1 MFLQNQPRSVWMI
14 PNALFK
20 CNSHCFSVFW
30 PGCHD
35 TQRLLYFVTHSFCG
49 SAQSPTGPIVL
60 VPFPCAAP
68 PLQCIAMV
76 SYTVLLPQL
85 MCKSSPDTRAPC
97 QGVTSFHCLCC
108 SLLHIAVPQSCQA
121 RLKCRQMS
129 TPQDQFPR
137 AAPLMTVPSLPAIV
151 EAPLMTVPP
160 SLLLPSASASLPICL
175 PLLRLWHRVK
185 CPPLKTT
192 SHEWRQL
199 RF

>member
-1 MFLQNQPRSVWMI
+1 MFLQNQPRSVWMV
-14 PNALFK
+14 PYALFK

-49 SAQSPTGPIVL
+49 SAQSPTSPIVL

-68 PLQCIAMV
+68 PLQCCPTLSYFLSSCASLHLTQGSLFKGSPLFIV
-76 SYTVLLPQL
+76 S
-85 MCKSSPDTRAPC
+85 
-97 QGVTSFHCLCC
+97 
-108 SLLHIAVPQSCQA
+108 AVPCFTLLFRSCQA

-137 AAPLMTVPSLPAIV
+137 VAPLI
-151 EAPLMTVPP
+151 TVPP

-175 PLLRLWHRVK
+175 PLLRLWQQVK
-185 CPPLKTT
+185 CPPLKTN